1 MSVPDP
7 DDAQVLEALRAATDD
22 DRARLRSAI
31 VAVREATPASY
42 TWRGAGSETPG
53 VIQMQYPDYHPAV
66 DELIDALGAAKAV
79 PVFDW
84 MHWVGVE
91 RYPDASAVQRA
102 PLADV
107 ARLITAIV
115 RGERF
120 SDGTIAAALD
130 DGRLLAAAQR
140 VLDG

>member
-1 MSVPDP
+1 MP
-7 DDAQVLEALRAATDD
+7 
-22 DRARLRSAI
+22 
-31 VAVREATPASY
+31 
-42 TWRGAGSETPG
+42 
-53 VIQMQYPDYHPAV
+53 YPDYHPAV
-66 DELIDALGAAKAV
+66 DELVDALRATHAV

-84 MHWVGVE
+84 THWDGVE
-91 RYPDASAVQRA
+91 RYPDATAVQHA

-140 VLDG
+140 ILDG

>member
-1 MSVPDP
+1 
-7 DDAQVLEALRAATDD
+7 
-22 DRARLRSAI
+22 
-31 VAVREATPASY
+31 
-42 TWRGAGSETPG
+42 
-53 VIQMQYPDYHPAV
+53 MQYPDYHPAV
-66 DELIDALGAAKAV
+66 DELVAALGAANAV
-79 PVFDW
+79 TVFDW
-84 MHWVGVE
+84 MHWDGVG
-91 RYPDASAVQRA
+91 RYQEAMDVQGA

-107 ARLITAIV
+107 VRLVTAIV